1 VATAKSALA
10 ARSGEVESMRRQLE
24 ILLGRYPAAKLQ
36 GRSKMPAIGS
46 SPPVGLPS
54 ELLLRRPDIIA
65 AERRYAA
72 AGQLIKQGKYAIYP
86 KFPLTASIG
95 TSTSELQ
102 NILNSAAGVWS
113 LGVGVTAPIYS
124 GGQGAQELSK
134 RNARERQAIAELQST
149 VLTAFGEVESALAA
163 ERWIVKRIK
172 GYKEALDLAQE
183 AAEAADEDYVNGT
196 GDALTVLTA
205 KRRQIDIA
213 SQVAVLRR
221 MRAHVRIDLHLA
233 LGVGFD
239 YLERNQNK
247 PTIEPPEQL
256 LKQVRVIESK
266 LSDYKVKVESNGR
279 VTANKRLQ
287 LSAEVGGKIVKMN
300 SAIAVGNIIEKDEIL
315 FQLDKAD
322 YDVALA
328 SALSAVADA
337 KLLIEQE
344 EARAAANIKEWK
356 RLGKGEPSNLVQR
369 IPQLES
375 AQARL
380 LSAESAVERA
390 RRDLKRTEI
399 KAPYTFTV
407 ERKYVDDDWAV

>member
-1 VATAKSALA
+1 MDIKKSIISIVCILLIALA
-10 ARSGEVESMRRQLE
+10 G
-24 ILLGRYPAAKLQ
+24 KL
-36 GRSKMPAIGS
+36 
-46 SPPVGLPS
+46 
-54 ELLLRRPDIIA
+54 
-65 AERRYAA
+65 
-72 AGQLIKQGKYAIYP
+72 
-86 KFPLTASIG
+86 
-95 TSTSELQ
+95 
-102 NILNSAAGVWS
+102 
-113 LGVGVTAPIYS
+113 
-124 GGQGAQELSK
+124 
-134 RNARERQAIAELQST
+134 
-149 VLTAFGEVESALAA
+149 
-163 ERWIVKRIK
+163 
-172 GYKEALDLAQE
+172 
-183 AAEAADEDYVNGT
+183 
-196 GDALTVLTA
+196 
-205 KRRQIDIA
+205 
-213 SQVAVLRR
+213 
-221 MRAHVRIDLHLA
+221 
-233 LGVGFD
+233 GFD

-407 ERKYVDDDWAV
+407 ERKYVDEQNIVLASGRLLDGYSEGELEIRLPLSLSDYTLYENRKSPIQLSASSNRFVFRGSSRC